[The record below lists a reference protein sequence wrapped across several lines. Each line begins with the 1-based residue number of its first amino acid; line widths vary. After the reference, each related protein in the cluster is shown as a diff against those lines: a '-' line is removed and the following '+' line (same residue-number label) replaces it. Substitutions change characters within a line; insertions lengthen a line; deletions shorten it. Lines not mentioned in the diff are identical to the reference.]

1 MTIQNEISERKHE
14 AYVGKT
20 VRVLVDGE
28 APDEVYK
35 LKARTNG
42 GRLVHLTGDGELIGN
57 FIDAKIT
64 YSNNWSL
71 FGEPTDKE
79 GANDAT

>member
-1 MTIQNEISERKHE
+1 MLLQNEISEKKHE

-28 APDEVYK
+28 APDEIYK

-42 GRLVHLTGDGELIGN
+42 GRLVHLTGERTLIGK
-57 FIDAKIT
+57 FIKAKIT
-64 YSNNWSL
+64 HCNNWSL
-71 FGEPTDKE
+71 FGE
-79 GANDAT
+79 ASI